1 MLQRTTIGM
10 SGRMSPMPVR
20 GQAADC
26 LNTWATPPGVEHR
39 SGRSWAEATYAVRWT
54 SASPGRQP
62 TSGVVRCRTP
72 TTWHWGSRSAAV
84 SWWRHERRWRT
95 AQVQGVRL
103 TLVVAVASP
112 YSVSHHVGRSSPPP
126 VGYGCRAPPLCGRA
140 DCSTTTPNATG
151 TRRRGR
157 PSSLRRGGGRGRL
170 APDLALTSRPPG
182 ALQRRDS
189 RHDGGERVTD
199 LLSRTD
205 PPAPPAAA
213 PVRSPDG
220 AAAPPG
226 TPVSLSTQPSPA
238 SLRGCT
244 RRA

>member
-170 APDLALTSRPPG
+170 APDLASTSRPRASCNVGGVERWQRARHRPPS
-182 ALQRRDS
+182 RRD
-189 RHDGGERVTD
+189 
-199 LLSRTD
+199 L
-205 PPAPPAAA
+205 PAPPAAA
-213 PVRSPDG
+213 PLDHLAG
-220 AAAPPG
+220 AAAPPE
-226 TPVSLSTQPSPA
+226 A
-238 SLRGCT
+238 RFFW
-244 RRA
+244 